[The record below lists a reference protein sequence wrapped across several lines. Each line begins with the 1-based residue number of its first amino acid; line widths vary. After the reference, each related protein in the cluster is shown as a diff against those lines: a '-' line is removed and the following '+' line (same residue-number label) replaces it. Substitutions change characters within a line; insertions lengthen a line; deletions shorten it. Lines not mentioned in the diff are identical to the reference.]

1 MIPSDIKNTIGQHLS
16 AGIARPIV
24 WQDKA
29 TTLPPRPYLVMQNGD
44 QSDINNTLAGEK
56 RSTEGREVV
65 VVVADLNAFATPA
78 VDLAAAVK
86 ARFPK
91 GLRLGGVT
99 IARSQV
105 LPGYLTDTDWRIPVE
120 VSWTINRHASSSR
133 QLDGSA
139 HTCIEQLAEA

>member
-1 MIPSDIKNTIGQHLS
+1 VIPSDIKNAIGQHLS

-29 TTLPPRPYLVMQNGD
+29 TTLPPRPYLVMQNGN
-44 QSDINNTLAGEK
+44 QSDISNTLNGEK
-56 RSTEGREVV
+56 RSTEGRVV
-65 VVVADLNAFATPA
+65 IIIVGDLNAFATPA

-91 GLRLGGVT
+91 ALRLGGVT

-105 LPGYLTDTDWRIPVE
+105 LPGYPTDTDWRIPVE
-120 VSWTINRHASSSR
+120 VSWTINRHAPSSR

-139 HTCIEQLAEA
+139 RTCIGQLAEA